1 MTRSQLRLW
10 SPSSSPA
17 SPCVTA
23 QSARGRASS
32 AARPRAG
39 AFAGER
45 LQQHAAS
52 GCLDHLLC
60 CALLLCR
67 RPARELIMRPRA
79 RARGRAPACEAWHCE
94 PSRLRHTRAVAPCRT
109 PAHAHRVSAPAL
121 RWRWMRARSR
131 RTTRGGGRALCPG
144 PELRNA
150 ESAASVE
157 KSSRHGRGFANP
169 RKSDVC
175 WSSLERRPCSSLRC
189 ECMKAAERERN
200 KQKRTRI
207 DDDVDQL
214 RWTMA
219 CVLIRYGFIYCEP
232 ATVPLAV
239 RARMHLVCSVCSMRL
254 YFNEVIFQ

>member
-1 MTRSQLRLW
+1 MRASPKIKQQQKIRTGSNQPPCSLMTRSQLRLW

-214 RWTMA
+214 MDNGVCINPLLRA
-219 CVLIRYGFIYCEP
+219 CYGP
-232 ATVPLAV
+232 ASGA
-239 RARMHLVCSVCSMRL
+239 S
-254 YFNEVIFQ
+254 

>member
-219 CVLIRYGFIYCEP
+219 CVLIRYGFI
-232 ATVPLAV
+232 ASLL
-239 RARMHLVCSVCSMRL
+239 RSR
-254 YFNEVIFQ
+254 

>member
-94 PSRLRHTRAVAPCRT
+94 PSRLRHTVRWRPAEPPPTPTVCLPLRSGGGGCARGAGVPLVAEVVP
-109 PAHAHRVSAPAL
+109 SAPVPSYAMQ
-121 RWRWMRARSR
+121 RVQPRSR
-131 RTTRGGGRALCPG
+131 NRAGTVEDLPILVNLMCAGR
-144 PELRNA
+144 R
-150 ESAASVE
+150 
-157 KSSRHGRGFANP
+157 SSDGH
-169 RKSDVC
+169 V
-175 WSSLERRPCSSLRC
+175 
-189 ECMKAAERERN
+189 
-200 KQKRTRI
+200 
-207 DDDVDQL
+207 
-214 RWTMA
+214 
-219 CVLIRYGFIYCEP
+219 VL
-232 ATVPLAV
+232 
-239 RARMHLVCSVCSMRL
+239 
-254 YFNEVIFQ
+254 

>member
-1 MTRSQLRLW
+1 
-10 SPSSSPA
+10 
-17 SPCVTA
+17 
-23 QSARGRASS
+23 
-32 AARPRAG
+32 
-39 AFAGER
+39 
-45 LQQHAAS
+45 
-52 GCLDHLLC
+52 
-60 CALLLCR
+60 
-67 RPARELIMRPRA
+67 MRPRA
-79 RARGRAPACEAWHCE
+79 RARERAPACEAWHCE

-214 RWTMA
+214 MDNGVCINPLLRA
-219 CVLIRYGFIYCEP
+219 CYDGP
-232 ATVPLAV
+232 ASGA
-239 RARMHLVCSVCSMRL
+239 S
-254 YFNEVIFQ
+254 